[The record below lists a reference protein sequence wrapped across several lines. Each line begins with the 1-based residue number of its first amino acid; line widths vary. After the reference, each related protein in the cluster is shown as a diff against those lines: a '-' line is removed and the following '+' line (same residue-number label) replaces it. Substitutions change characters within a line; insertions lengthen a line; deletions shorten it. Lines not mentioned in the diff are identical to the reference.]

1 MKNARNTSKEFR
13 AIAHIR
19 AKIEAQVEARYATV
33 SQEFRKPIWM
43 VLPSIKANYIG
54 AALLAAGVTAGN
66 VLAVLRSIWRDA
78 HCRPPRITA
87 YMTARQAARSK
98 KRQEWAA
105 KRDERKYNR
114 AVRLWEKYG
123 RACPYEEA

>member
-1 MKNARNTSKEFR
+1 MKNARNISKQFR
-13 AIAHIR
+13 AIVHIR

-78 HCRPPRITA
+78 HCRPPRISA
-87 YMTARQAARSK
+87 YMTARHE

-105 KRDERKYNR
+105 KQEARKYNR
-114 AVRLWEKYG
+114 ADLLWKKYG
-123 RACPYEEA
+123 AFGRTRRSGNG